1 MENLSFITLFIDDDR
16 QPIGTFP
23 APVSFDLD
31 TKKLTDGKH
40 VLKVVSKDHKGKEGI
55 KTIPF
60 IVRNGP
66 AIAVEGIKKDQVVD
80 GVLPLMINAYSKG
93 DQKTFILHGSETP
106 GTGLALCRT
115 IVARHGG
122 RIWVESEGSGQG
134 SAFRFT
140 LRATELQSSM
150 VQSYVLK
157 DGA

>member
-1 MENLSFITLFIDDDR
+1 MEDRSIVTLFIDEDP

-66 AIAVEGIKKDQVVD
+66 AIAVEGIRKDEVVD
-80 GVLPLMINAYSKG
+80 GILPLMINAYSKG
-93 DQKTFILHGSETP
+93 DQKTFLLHGSETP
-106 GTGLALCRT
+106 KSIPFWI
-115 IVARHGG
+115 IVLLIAFAAWAVYYH
-122 RIWVESEGSGQG
+122 VTSGQM
-134 SAFRFT
+134 T
-140 LRATELQSSM
+140 LF
-150 VQSYVLK
+150 K
-157 DGA
+157 

>member
-1 MENLSFITLFIDDDR
+1 MEDKSMVTLFIDEDP

-66 AIAVEGIKKDQVVD
+66 AIAVEGISKDEVVD
-80 GVLPLMINAYSKG
+80 GILPLMINAYSKG
-93 DQKTFILHGSETP
+93 DQKTFLLHGSETP
-106 GTGLALCRT
+106 KSIPFWI
-115 IVARHGG
+115 IVLL
-122 RIWVESEGSGQG
+122 I
-134 SAFRFT
+134 AFAAWAVYYHITSRQMT
-140 LRATELQSSM
+140 LF
-150 VQSYVLK
+150 K
-157 DGA
+157 

>member
-1 MENLSFITLFIDDDR
+1 MVSKSFVTLFIDDDA

-31 TKKLTDGKH
+31 TKRLTDGKH
-40 VLKVVSKDHKGKEGI
+40 VLKVVSKDERGKEGI

-106 GTGLALCRT
+106 QSIPFW
-115 IVARHGG
+115 IVILLIAFAAWAVYYQ
-122 RIWVESEGSGQG
+122 ITSG
-134 SAFRFT
+134 AIPLF
-140 LRATELQSSM
+140 
-150 VQSYVLK
+150 K
-157 DGA
+157 